1 MIQSPIRLSIMAAL
15 RGVEKAEFSLV
26 RDVVELSDATLS
38 KQMSQLEEAGYL
50 KVHKGFVGRRPR
62 TWLALTN
69 SGRIALQSHLEVL
82 REIANSNLGQF
93 LGQDHRTLADRPRR
107 VRPKIADAAAGP
119 L

>member
-1 MIQSPIRLSIMAAL
+1 MIQSPIRLSILAAL
-15 RGVEKAEFSLV
+15 RGVDKAEFSLV

-50 KVHKGFVGRRPR
+50 KVHKGFVGKRPR

-69 SGRIALQSHLEVL
+69 SGRTALQSHLEVL
-82 REIANSNLGQF
+82 RQIADSNLGAP
-93 LGQDHRTLADRPRR
+93 LGQDHRPPAEPPVR